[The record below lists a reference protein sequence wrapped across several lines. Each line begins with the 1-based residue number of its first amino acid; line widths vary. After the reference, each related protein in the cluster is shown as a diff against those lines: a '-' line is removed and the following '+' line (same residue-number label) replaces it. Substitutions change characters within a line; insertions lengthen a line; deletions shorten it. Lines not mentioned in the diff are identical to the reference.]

1 MLRLNGRARAAG
13 QATLR
18 HLDKQGKARR
28 VPALLARIR
37 RGEPTDASRAWPHD
51 VDSYFLDGSPRDPGT
66 EGGLRAALAEFE
78 ELRWTTYEGL
88 RSCPASSRAR
98 WR

>member
-1 MLRLNGRARAAG
+1 MAG
-13 QATLR
+13 
-18 HLDKQGKARR
+18 
-28 VPALLARIR
+28 
-37 RGEPTDASRAWPHD
+37 D
-51 VDSYFLDGSPRDPGT
+51 VDSYFLDSSPRDPGT

-88 RSCPASSRAR
+88 RSCPASSRAQ